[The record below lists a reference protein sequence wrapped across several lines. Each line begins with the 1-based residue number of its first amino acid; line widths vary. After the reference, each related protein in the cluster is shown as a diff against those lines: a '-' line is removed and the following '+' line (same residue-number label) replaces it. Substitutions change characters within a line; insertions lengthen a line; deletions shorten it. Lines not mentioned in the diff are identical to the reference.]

1 MINSKSKKL
10 RKKYYKYIISYNI
23 NRMTTLSKELKC
35 IGCEKIFVS
44 KQGLEHHIASN
55 ICSKRIDRYVC
66 EICGLDCK
74 QKSNYEKHKNKKN
87 PCIPKEEKNEEKI
100 NNETVNNKTNVNETN
115 INETNIN
122 ETVINETNINKILIN
137 ENQNEE
143 MKKKYEEL
151 IKTYEEIKKKY
162 EETNIFL
169 ENQRQRFLK
178 NEEENEKNKDEKYKK
193 GIYHMVMNDYI
204 DNEGIDY
211 VIDKIINYD
220 QTENIKNIKKY
231 RNKIFKR
238 LLERSNKS
246 VPIFDVLGMGLIEG
260 FEKEMNDIYICYNK
274 IEEIFEIP
282 QQIKILNNLSK
293 KMPDNQ
299 QCIEIYNKLLEK
311 TEDKQQ
317 KKEILKEIKKLQQ

>member
-1 MINSKSKKL
+1 MTKK
-10 RKKYYKYIISYNI
+10 
-23 NRMTTLSKELKC
+23 
-35 IGCEKIFVS
+35 
-44 KQGLEHHIASN
+44 GLEIHEREQTCINKVDSY
-55 ICSKRIDRYVC
+55 ICM
-66 EICGLDCK
+66 ICGLDCK
-74 QKSNYEKHKNKKN
+74 QKSNYDRHMNRKKKCEPIKKEENIEEKQEEEKQEEEKQEENIEK
-87 PCIPKEEKNEEKI
+87 KEEKEW
-100 NNETVNNKTNVNETN
+100 
-115 INETNIN
+115 
-122 ETVINETNINKILIN
+122 
-137 ENQNEE
+137 
-143 MKKKYEEL
+143 KKKYEEL
-151 IKTYEEIKKKY
+151 KKKY

-238 LLERSNKS
+238 LFERSNKS

>member
-1 MINSKSKKL
+1 MTKK
-10 RKKYYKYIISYNI
+10 
-23 NRMTTLSKELKC
+23 
-35 IGCEKIFVS
+35 
-44 KQGLEHHIASN
+44 GLEIHEREQTCINKVDSY
-55 ICSKRIDRYVC
+55 ICM
-66 EICGLDCK
+66 ICGLDCK
-74 QKSNYEKHKNKKN
+74 QKSNYDRHMNRKKKCEPIKKEENIEEKQEEEKQEEEKQEENIEK
-87 PCIPKEEKNEEKI
+87 KEEKEW
-100 NNETVNNKTNVNETN
+100 
-115 INETNIN
+115 
-122 ETVINETNINKILIN
+122 
-137 ENQNEE
+137 
-143 MKKKYEEL
+143 KKKYEEL
-151 IKTYEEIKKKY
+151 KKKY

-238 LLERSNKS
+238 LFERSNRS